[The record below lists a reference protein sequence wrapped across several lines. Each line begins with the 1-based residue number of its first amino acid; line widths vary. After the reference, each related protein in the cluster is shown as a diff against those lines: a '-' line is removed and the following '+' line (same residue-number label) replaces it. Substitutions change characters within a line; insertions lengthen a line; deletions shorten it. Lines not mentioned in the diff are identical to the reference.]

1 MPTFIK
7 SRIERVDDVSRERRI
22 PNISHE
28 KIKRMFEQ
36 RRNLR

>member
-7 SRIERVDDVSRERRI
+7 TRIERVDDVSRERRI
-22 PNISHE
+22 PNISND

-36 RRNLR
+36 RPNHR